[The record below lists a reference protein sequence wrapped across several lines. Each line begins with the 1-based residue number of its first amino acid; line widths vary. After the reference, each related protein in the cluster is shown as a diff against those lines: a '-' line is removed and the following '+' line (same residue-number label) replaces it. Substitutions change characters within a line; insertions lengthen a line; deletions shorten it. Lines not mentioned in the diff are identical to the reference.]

1 MNISKVLAEQ
11 SANTNITKN
20 TNLNPDA
27 ISKLNYEVMY
37 KMLEGEV
44 EKLIIEN
51 QGNPLI
57 DDFKNK
63 IVNKR
68 TPGAST
74 DLLRS
79 IFCKNFFIISTS

>member
-1 MNISKVLAEQ
+1 MNISKVLAEY
-11 SANTNITKN
+11 SANTDITKN

-44 EKLIIEN
+44 EKLILEN
-51 QGNPLI
+51 QGNPLV

-63 IVNKR
+63 IVEKFSYLIQKL
-68 TPGAST
+68 GS
-74 DLLRS
+74 
-79 IFCKNFFIISTS
+79 

>member
-1 MNISKVLAEQ
+1 MPNVPMNISKVLAEH
-11 SANTNITKN
+11 SANTNITPN

-44 EKLIIEN
+44 EKLILEN

-57 DDFKNK
+57 DDFKSK
-63 IVNKR
+63 IVNKFNYLIQKL
-68 TPGAST
+68 S
-74 DLLRS
+74 S
-79 IFCKNFFIISTS
+79 

>member
-11 SANTNITKN
+11 SANTNITPN

-27 ISKLNYEVMY
+27 IRKLNYEVMY

-44 EKLIIEN
+44 EKLRLEN

-57 DDFKNK
+57 DDFKQK
-63 IVNKR
+63 IVNKFNYLIQKL
-68 TPGAST
+68 S
-74 DLLRS
+74 S
-79 IFCKNFFIISTS
+79 

>member
-1 MNISKVLAEQ
+1 MPNVPMNISKVLAEQ
-11 SANTNITKN
+11 SANTDITKN

-44 EKLIIEN
+44 EKLILEN

-57 DDFKNK
+57 DDFKTRV
-63 IVNKR
+63 VNKF
-68 TPGAST
+68 SY
-74 DLLRS
+74 LIQKLS
-79 IFCKNFFIISTS
+79 S

>member
-11 SANTNITKN
+11 SANTQLTDNVK
-20 TNLNPDA
+20 LEPDA

-44 EKLIIEN
+44 EKLILEN

-57 DDFKNK
+57 DDFKTR
-63 IVNKR
+63 IVNKFSYL
-68 TPGAST
+68 TF
-74 DLLRS
+74 LLS
-79 IFCKNFFIISTS
+79 N

>member
-1 MNISKVLAEQ
+1 MPNVPMNISKVVAEQ
-11 SANTNITKN
+11 SANANITKN

-44 EKLIIEN
+44 EKLILEN
-51 QGNPLI
+51 EGNPLI

-63 IVNKR
+63 IVNKFSYLIQKL
-68 TPGAST
+68 GS
-74 DLLRS
+74 
-79 IFCKNFFIISTS
+79 

>member
-1 MNISKVLAEQ
+1 MPNVPMNISKVLAEQ
-11 SANTNITKN
+11 SANANITKN

-44 EKLIIEN
+44 EKLILEN
-51 QGNPLI
+51 EGNPLI

-63 IVNKR
+63 IVNKFSYLIQKL
-68 TPGAST
+68 GS
-74 DLLRS
+74 
-79 IFCKNFFIISTS
+79 

>member
-11 SANTNITKN
+11 SANTNITPN

-27 ISKLNYEVMY
+27 IRKLNYEVMY

-44 EKLIIEN
+44 EKLILEN

-57 DDFKNK
+57 DDFKQK
-63 IVNKR
+63 IVNKFNYLIQKL
-68 TPGAST
+68 S
-74 DLLRS
+74 S
-79 IFCKNFFIISTS
+79 

>member
-1 MNISKVLAEQ
+1 MPNVPMNISKVLAEQ
-11 SANTNITKN
+11 SANADITKN

-44 EKLIIEN
+44 EKLILEN
-51 QGNPLI
+51 EGNPLI

-63 IVNKR
+63 IVNKFSYLIQKL
-68 TPGAST
+68 GS
-74 DLLRS
+74 
-79 IFCKNFFIISTS
+79 

>member
-1 MNISKVLAEQ
+1 MPNVPMNISKVLAEQ
-11 SANTNITKN
+11 SANTDITRN

-44 EKLIIEN
+44 EKLILEN
-51 QGNPLI
+51 EGNPLI

-63 IVNKR
+63 IVNKFSYLIQKL
-68 TPGAST
+68 GS
-74 DLLRS
+74 
-79 IFCKNFFIISTS
+79 

>member
-11 SANTNITKN
+11 SANTNITPN

-44 EKLIIEN
+44 EKLILEN

-63 IVNKR
+63 IVNKFNYLIQKL
-68 TPGAST
+68 S
-74 DLLRS
+74 S
-79 IFCKNFFIISTS
+79 